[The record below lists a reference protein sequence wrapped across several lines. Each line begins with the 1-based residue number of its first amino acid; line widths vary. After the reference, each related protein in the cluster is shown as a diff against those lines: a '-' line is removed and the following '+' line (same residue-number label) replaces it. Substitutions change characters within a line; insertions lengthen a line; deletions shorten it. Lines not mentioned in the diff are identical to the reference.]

1 MTVAQPPRAGS
12 RLRRIPGWQVTLG
25 LALLVLGFLIAAQ
38 LQSDGP
44 RAQYA
49 SDARGPLVQTAV
61 GLQTQQD
68 ALKAQIL
75 DLRAQIS
82 ALETKGQGSVAAAT
96 DLGQRLQ
103 DARLAA
109 GLIGLKGPGLVLQ
122 LRDSGQTVLPGDNP
136 NDYLVSAG
144 DVRTVVEELW
154 LAGAEGIAVNGE
166 RITTGT
172 AILDI
177 GGTVLVNSAYLAPP
191 YQVSAIGAPDL
202 LDRLSAS
209 IGFRAFIRTRA
220 QAFGIQVDFAEPSEV
235 DLPAYA
241 GTIGLRYA
249 QPDPSALPPAPP
261 PASPAPSGSGQP

>member
-1 MTVAQPPRAGS
+1 MGAGS
-12 RLRRIPGWQVTLG
+12 RLGRIPSWQITLAIALFVLG
-25 LALLVLGFLIAAQ
+25 LVIVAQ

-49 SDARGPLVQTAV
+49 SDERGPLVQTAIT
-61 GLQTQQD
+61 LQAQQD
-68 ALKAQIL
+68 GLKAQIL

-82 ALETKGQGSVAAAT
+82 DLETKGQGSVATAT

-109 GLIGLKGPGLVLQ
+109 GLIGLQGPGLVIQ

-136 NDYLVSAG
+136 TDYLVSAD
-144 DVRTVVEELW
+144 DVRTVVEQLW
-154 LAGAEGIAVNGE
+154 LSGAEGVAVNGE

-191 YQVSAIGAPDL
+191 YQISAIGPPDL
-202 LDRLSAS
+202 LDRLTAS
-209 IGFRAFIRTRA
+209 VGFGTFVENRV
-220 QAFGIQVDFAEPSEV
+220 QAFGIQVDYAEPADVS
-235 DLPAYA
+235 LAAYA
-241 GTIGLRYA
+241 GTITLRYA
-249 QPDPSALPPAPP
+249 QPDPSTAPGS
-261 PASPAPSGSGQP
+261 AASSPAP

>member
-1 MTVAQPPRAGS
+1 MTVQPAPASRS

-25 LALLVLGFLIAAQ
+25 LALLVLGFVVVAQ

-44 RAQYA
+44 RALYA
-49 SDARGPLVQTAV
+49 SDERGPLVQTAI

-75 DLRAQIS
+75 DLRTQIS
-82 ALETKGQGSVAAAT
+82 NLETKGQGSVAAAT
-96 DLGQRLQ
+96 DIGQRLQ

-109 GLIGLKGPGLVLQ
+109 GLIGLQGPGIVLQ
-122 LRDSGQTVLPGDNP
+122 LRDSQQTVLPGDNP

-144 DVRTVVEELW
+144 DVRIVVEQMW
-154 LAGAEGIAVNGE
+154 LAGAEGVAVNGE

-191 YQVSAIGAPDL
+191 YQVSAIGPADL

-209 IGFRAFIRTRA
+209 AGFRTFIQNRA
-220 QAFGIQVDFAEPSEV
+220 QAFGIQIDYAEPAEV

-241 GTIGLRYA
+241 GTITLRYA
-249 QPDPSALPPAPP
+249 QPDPSAA
-261 PASPAPSGSGQP
+261 AGQPVPAGSTPP

>member
-1 MTVAQPPRAGS
+1 MITAPTPPRPQSSTFGS
-12 RLRRIPGWQVTLG
+12 RLRRIPSWQVTLG

-49 SDARGPLVQTAV
+49 SDARGPLVTTAV
-61 GLQTQQD
+61 GLQAQQD

-75 DLRAQIS
+75 DLRSQIS
-82 ALETKGQGSVAAAT
+82 NLETKGQGSVAAAT

-122 LRDSGQTVLPGDNP
+122 LSDSGQTVLPGDNP

-144 DVRTVVEELW
+144 DVRTVVESLW
-154 LAGAEGIAVNGE
+154 LAGAEGVAVNGE

-191 YQVSAIGAPDL
+191 YQVSAIGPPDL

-209 IGFRAFIRTRA
+209 VVFKTFVSGRA
-220 QAFGIQVDFAEPSEV
+220 QAFGIQVHYAELSEV

-241 GTIGLRYA
+241 GTITLRYA
-249 QPDPSALPPAPP
+249 RPDSSAQP
-261 PASPAPSGSGQP
+261 

>member
-1 MTVAQPPRAGS
+1 VTTVQPPAPGPAALRS
-12 RLRRIPGWQVTLG
+12 RLGRIPSWQITLG
-25 LALLVLGFLIAAQ
+25 IALFVLGLVVVAQ

-49 SDARGPLVQTAV
+49 SDERGPLVQTAIT
-61 GLQTQQD
+61 LQAQQD

-75 DLRAQIS
+75 DLRTQIS
-82 ALETKGQGSVAAAT
+82 DLETKGQGSVATAT

-109 GLIGLKGPGLVLQ
+109 GLIGLQGPGVVIQ

-136 NDYLVSAG
+136 NDYLVSAD
-144 DVRTVVEELW
+144 DVRMVVEQLW
-154 LAGAEGIAVNGE
+154 LSGAEGIAVNGE

-191 YQVSAIGAPDL
+191 YQISAIGSPDL
-202 LDRLSAS
+202 LDRLTAS
-209 IGFRAFIRTRA
+209 VGFRTFVENRA
-220 QAFGIQVDFAEPSEV
+220 QAFGIQVDYAEPADVS
-235 DLPAYA
+235 LPAYA
-241 GTIGLRYA
+241 GTITLRYA
-249 QPDPSALPPAPP
+249 QPD
-261 PASPAPSGSGQP
+261 ASNSPGGAPSSLP

>member
-1 MTVAQPPRAGS
+1 MTASEPSSSGPLSSRS
-12 RLRRIPGWQVTLG
+12 RLGRIPSWQITLG
-25 LALLVLGFLIAAQ
+25 IALFLLGLVVVAQ

-49 SDARGPLVQTAV
+49 SDERGPLVQTALT
-61 GLQTQQD
+61 LQSQQD
-68 ALKAQIL
+68 TLKAQIL

-82 ALETKGQGSVAAAT
+82 DLETKGQGSAVTAT
-96 DLGQRLQ
+96 NLGQRLQ

-109 GLIGLKGPGLVLQ
+109 GLIGLQGPGVVIQ

-136 NDYLVSAG
+136 DDYLVSAD
-144 DVRTVVEELW
+144 DVRTVVEQLW

-191 YQVSAIGAPDL
+191 YQISAIGPPDL
-202 LDRLSAS
+202 LDRLTAAV
-209 IGFRAFIRTRA
+209 GFRTFAENRV
-220 QAFGIQVDFAEPSEV
+220 QAFGIQVDYAEPSNV
-235 DLPAYA
+235 SLPAYA
-241 GTIGLRYA
+241 GTITLRYA
-249 QPDPSALPPAPP
+249 QPDPSAGPAD
-261 PASPAPSGSGQP
+261 AGSSPAP

>member
-1 MTVAQPPRAGS
+1 MTIQPASAPRS
-12 RLRRIPGWQVTLG
+12 RLRRIPSWQITLG
-25 LALLVLGFLIAAQ
+25 LALLVLGFVVVAQ

-44 RAQYA
+44 RALYA
-49 SDARGPLVQTAV
+49 SDERGPLVETAI

-75 DLRAQIS
+75 ALRTQIS
-82 ALETKGQGSVAAAT
+82 DLETKGQGSVAAAT

-109 GLIGLKGPGLVLQ
+109 GLIGLQGPGIVLQ
-122 LRDSGQTVLPGDNP
+122 LRDSEQTVLPGDNP
-136 NDYLVSAG
+136 NEYLVTAS
-144 DVRTVVEELW
+144 DVRTVVEQLW
-154 LAGAEGIAVNGE
+154 LAGAEGVAVNGE

-191 YQVSAIGAPDL
+191 YQISAIGPPDL

-209 IGFRAFIRTRA
+209 IGFRTFVQNRA
-220 QAFGIQVDFAEPSEV
+220 QAFGIHIDVAEPSEV
-235 DLPAYA
+235 SLPAYA
-241 GTIGLRYA
+241 GTITLRYA
-249 QPDPSALPPAPP
+249 QPDPSAGAGGPAPAGSTP
-261 PASPAPSGSGQP
+261 P

>member
-1 MTVAQPPRAGS
+1 MTARPSPTGGS
-12 RLRRIPGWQVTLG
+12 RLRRIPSWQVTLG
-25 LALLVLGFLIAAQ
+25 LALLVFGFLIAAQ
-38 LQSDGP
+38 LQSNGP

-49 SDARGPLVQTAV
+49 SNERGPLVETAI

-75 DLRAQIS
+75 DLRAQITN
-82 ALETKGQGSVAAAT
+82 LETKGQGSAAAAT
-96 DLGQRLQ
+96 DLGLRLQ

-109 GLIGLKGPGLVLQ
+109 GLIALQGPGLVLQ

-136 NDYLVSAG
+136 NDYLISAG
-144 DVRTVVEELW
+144 DVRTVVENLW
-154 LAGAEGIAVNGE
+154 LAGAEGVAVNGE

-191 YQVSAIGAPDL
+191 YQVAAIGPPDL
-202 LDRLSAS
+202 FDRLSAAV
-209 IGFRAFIRTRA
+209 GFRDFVRTRA
-220 QAFGIQVDFAEPSEV
+220 QAFGIQIDFAEPGDV

-241 GTIGLRYA
+241 GAITLRYA
-249 QPDPSALPPAPP
+249 QPDPSV
-261 PASPAPSGSGQP
+261 SPATVRAPSSSAQP

>member
-1 MTVAQPPRAGS
+1 VSSPPVPGARS
-12 RLRRIPGWQVTLG
+12 RLGRIATWQVTLG
-25 LALLVLGFLIAAQ
+25 LALLVLGFVVVAQ

-49 SDARGPLVQTAV
+49 SDERGPLVQTAIT
-61 GLQTQQD
+61 LQSQQD

-82 ALETKGQGSVAAAT
+82 SLETKGQGSEAAAT

-109 GLIGLKGPGLVLQ
+109 GLIGLEGPGVVLQ
-122 LRDSGQTVLPGDNP
+122 LRDSGETVLPGDNP
-136 NDYLVSAG
+136 NDYLVSAD
-144 DVRTVVEELW
+144 DVRTVVEQLW
-154 LAGAEGIAVNGE
+154 LAGAEGVAVNGE

-191 YQVSAIGAPDL
+191 YQISAIGPSDL

-209 IGFRAFIRTRA
+209 VGFQAFVQNRA
-220 QAFGIQVDFAEPSEV
+220 QAFGIQIDYAQPSQV
-235 DLPAYA
+235 SLPAYA
-241 GTIGLRYA
+241 GAITLRYA
-249 QPDPSALPPAPP
+249 QPD
-261 PASPAPSGSGQP
+261 ASPAPGGSSAP

>member
-1 MTVAQPPRAGS
+1 
-12 RLRRIPGWQVTLG
+12 LRRIASWQVTLG
-25 LALLVLGFLIAAQ
+25 LALLALGFLIVAQ

-49 SDARGPLVQTAV
+49 SDARGPLVQTAI

-75 DLRAQIS
+75 DLRTRIS
-82 ALETKGQGSVAAAT
+82 NLETKGQGSAAAAT

-109 GLIGLKGPGLVLQ
+109 GLIALRGPGLVLQ
-122 LRDSGQTVLPGDNP
+122 LRDSGQTVLPGGNP

-144 DVRTVVEELW
+144 DVRTVVEALW
-154 LAGAEGIAVNGE
+154 LAGAEGVAVNGE

-191 YQVSAIGAPDL
+191 YQVAAIGPPDL
-202 LDRLSAS
+202 FDRLSAAVA
-209 IGFRAFIRTRA
+209 FRTFVQTRA
-220 QAFGIQVDFAEPSEV
+220 QAFGIQIEFAQPSEV

-241 GTIGLRYA
+241 GTITLRYA
-249 QPDPSALPPAPP
+249 RPDPSA
-261 PASPAPSGSGQP
+261 SPAADRAPFGSSQP

>member
-1 MTVAQPPRAGS
+1 MTVQPAPASRS
-12 RLRRIPGWQVTLG
+12 RLRRIPTWQVTLG
-25 LALLVLGFLIAAQ
+25 LALLVLGFLVVAQ

-44 RAQYA
+44 RALYA
-49 SDARGPLVQTAV
+49 SDERGPLVQTAI

-75 DLRAQIS
+75 DLRTQIS
-82 ALETKGQGSVAAAT
+82 NLETKGQGSVAAAT
-96 DLGQRLQ
+96 DIGQRLQ

-109 GLIGLKGPGLVLQ
+109 GLIGLQGPGIVLQ
-122 LRDSGQTVLPGDNP
+122 LRDSQQTVLPGDNP

-144 DVRTVVEELW
+144 DVRIVVEQMW
-154 LAGAEGIAVNGE
+154 LAGAEGVAVNGE

-191 YQVSAIGAPDL
+191 YQVSAIGPADL

-209 IGFRAFIRTRA
+209 AGFRTFIQNRA
-220 QAFGIQVDFAEPSEV
+220 QAFGIQIDYAEPAEV

-241 GTIGLRYA
+241 GTITLRYA
-249 QPDPSALPPAPP
+249 QPDPSAAT
-261 PASPAPSGSGQP
+261 GQPVPAGSTPP

>member
-1 MTVAQPPRAGS
+1 MTDVPPPASSPMSARS
-12 RLRRIPGWQVTLG
+12 RLGRIPSWQITLAIALFVLG
-25 LALLVLGFLIAAQ
+25 LVIVAQ

-49 SDARGPLVQTAV
+49 SDERGPLVQTAIT
-61 GLQTQQD
+61 LQAQQD
-68 ALKAQIL
+68 GLKSQIL

-82 ALETKGQGSVAAAT
+82 DLETKGQGSVATAT

-109 GLIGLKGPGLVLQ
+109 GLIGLQGPGVVIQ

-136 NDYLVSAG
+136 NDYLVSAD
-144 DVRTVVEELW
+144 DVRTVVEQLW
-154 LAGAEGIAVNGE
+154 LSGAEGVAVNGE

-191 YQVSAIGAPDL
+191 YQISAIGPPDL
-202 LDRLSAS
+202 LDRLTAS
-209 IGFRAFIRTRA
+209 VGFATFVENRV
-220 QAFGIQVDFAEPSEV
+220 QAFGIQVDYAEPADVS
-235 DLPAYA
+235 LPAYA
-241 GTIGLRYA
+241 GTITLRYA
-249 QPDPSALPPAPP
+249 QPDPSAGAGS
-261 PASPAPSGSGQP
+261 AASSPAP

>member
-1 MTVAQPPRAGS
+1 MTASQPPRTIA
-12 RLRRIPGWQVTLG
+12 RLRRIPSWQITLG

-49 SDARGPLVQTAV
+49 SDARGPLVTTAV
-61 GLQTQQD
+61 GLQSQQD

-75 DLRAQIS
+75 DLRAQI
-82 ALETKGQGSVAAAT
+82 ANLETKGQGSVAAAT

-122 LRDSGQTVLPGDNP
+122 LRDSGQTILPGDNP
-136 NDYLVSAG
+136 TDYLVSAA
-144 DVRTVVEELW
+144 DVRTLVEQLW
-154 LAGAEGIAVNGE
+154 LAGAEGVAVNGE

-177 GGTVLVNSAYLAPP
+177 GGTVLVNSAYLAAP
-191 YQVSAIGAPDL
+191 YQVSAIGPPDL

-209 IGFRAFIRTRA
+209 VAFKAFVRSRAE
-220 QAFGIQVDFAEPSEV
+220 AFGIQVGFAEPTEV

-241 GTIGLRYA
+241 GTITLRYA
-249 QPDPSALPPAPP
+249 HPDPSASAGPSRAPA
-261 PASPAPSGSGQP
+261 GSVQP

>member
-1 MTVAQPPRAGS
+1 MTAPSAPGARS
-12 RLRRIPGWQVTLG
+12 RLGRIPSWQITLG
-25 LALLVLGFLIAAQ
+25 LASLVLGFVVVAQ

-49 SDARGPLVQTAV
+49 SDERGPLVQTAIS
-61 GLQTQQD
+61 LQSQQD

-82 ALETKGQGSVAAAT
+82 ALETKGQGSEATAT

-109 GLIGLKGPGLVLQ
+109 GLIGIEGPGVVLQ
-122 LRDSGQTVLPGDNP
+122 LRDSGETVLPGDNP

-144 DVRTVVEELW
+144 DVRTVVEQLW
-154 LAGAEGIAVNGE
+154 LAGAEGVAVNGE

-191 YQVSAIGAPDL
+191 YQISAIGPADL
-202 LDRLSAS
+202 FDRLSAS
-209 IGFRAFIRTRA
+209 VGFQTFVQNRA
-220 QAFGIQVDFAEPSEV
+220 QAFGIQVDYAQPSQV
-235 DLPAYA
+235 ILPAYA
-241 GTIGLRYA
+241 GAITLRYA
-249 QPDPSALPPAPP
+249 QPDPSPAAAGSLPTSSSVP
-261 PASPAPSGSGQP
+261 

>member
-1 MTVAQPPRAGS
+1 MTARPSPSLGS
-12 RLRRIPGWQVTLG
+12 RLRRIPSWQVTLG
-25 LALLVLGFLIAAQ
+25 LALLVFGFLVAAQ

-49 SDARGPLVQTAV
+49 SNERGPLVETAI

-75 DLRAQIS
+75 DLRAQITD
-82 ALETKGQGSVAAAT
+82 LETKGQGSAAAAT

-109 GLIGLKGPGLVLQ
+109 GLIALQGPGLVLQ

-144 DVRTVVEELW
+144 DVRTVVEDLW
-154 LAGAEGIAVNGE
+154 LAGAEGVAVNGE

-191 YQVSAIGAPDL
+191 YQVAAIGPPDL
-202 LDRLSAS
+202 FDRLSAAV
-209 IGFRAFIRTRA
+209 GFQDFVRTRA
-220 QAFGIQVDFAEPSEV
+220 QAFGIQIDFAEPGTV

-241 GTIGLRYA
+241 GTITLRYA
-249 QPDPSALPPAPP
+249 QPDPSASPA
-261 PASPAPSGSGQP
+261 AARAPSGTAQP

>member
-1 MTVAQPPRAGS
+1 VTVQPAPVSRS
-12 RLRRIPGWQVTLG
+12 RLRRIPSWQVTLG
-25 LALLVLGFLIAAQ
+25 LALLVLGFVVVAQ

-44 RAQYA
+44 RALYA
-49 SDARGPLVQTAV
+49 SDERGPLVQTAI

-75 DLRAQIS
+75 DLRTQIS
-82 ALETKGQGSVAAAT
+82 NLETKGQGSVAAAT
-96 DLGQRLQ
+96 DIGQRLQ

-109 GLIGLKGPGLVLQ
+109 GLIGLQGPGVVLQ
-122 LRDSGQTVLPGDNP
+122 LRDSQQTVLPGDNP

-144 DVRTVVEELW
+144 DVRIVVEQLW
-154 LAGAEGIAVNGE
+154 LAGAEGVAVNGE

-191 YQVSAIGAPDL
+191 YQVSAIGPADL

-209 IGFRAFIRTRA
+209 AGFRTFIQNRA
-220 QAFGIQVDFAEPSEV
+220 QAFGIQIDYAEPAEV

-241 GTIGLRYA
+241 GTITLRYA
-249 QPDPSALPPAPP
+249 QPDPSAA
-261 PASPAPSGSGQP
+261 AGQPVPVGSTPP

>member
-1 MTVAQPPRAGS
+1 VTVQPTPISRS
-12 RLRRIPGWQVTLG
+12 RLRRIPSWQVTLG
-25 LALLVLGFLIAAQ
+25 LALLVLGFVVVAQ

-44 RAQYA
+44 RALYA
-49 SDARGPLVQTAV
+49 SDERGPLVQTAI

-82 ALETKGQGSVAAAT
+82 NLETKGQGSVAAAS
-96 DLGQRLQ
+96 DIGQRLQ

-109 GLIGLKGPGLVLQ
+109 GLIGLQGPGVVLQ
-122 LRDSGQTVLPGDNP
+122 LRDSQQTVLPGDNP

-144 DVRTVVEELW
+144 DVRIVVEQMW
-154 LAGAEGIAVNGE
+154 LAGAEGVAVNGE

-191 YQVSAIGAPDL
+191 YQVSAIGPADL

-209 IGFRAFIRTRA
+209 AGFRTFIQNRA
-220 QAFGIQVDFAEPSEV
+220 QPFGIQIDYAEPAEV

-241 GTIGLRYA
+241 GTITLRYA
-249 QPDPSALPPAPP
+249 QPDPSAA
-261 PASPAPSGSGQP
+261 AGQPVPAGSTLP

>member
-1 MTVAQPPRAGS
+1 VTTRPSLSLGS
-12 RLRRIPGWQVTLG
+12 RLRRIPSWQVTLG
-25 LALLVLGFLIAAQ
+25 LALLVLGFLVAAQ

-44 RAQYA
+44 RALYA
-49 SDARGPLVQTAV
+49 SDERGPLVTTAI

-75 DLRAQIS
+75 DLRTQIS
-82 ALETKGQGSVAAAT
+82 NLETRGQGSVAAAT

-109 GLIGLKGPGLVLQ
+109 GLIALAGPGLVLQ
-122 LRDSGQTVLPGDNP
+122 LRDSGQTILPGDNP
-136 NDYLVSAG
+136 NDYLVSAA

-154 LAGAEGIAVNGE
+154 LAGAEGVAVNAE

-191 YQVSAIGAPDL
+191 YQVAAIGPPDL
-202 LDRLSAS
+202 FDRLSAAV
-209 IGFRAFIRTRA
+209 GFRDFVRTRA
-220 QAFGIQVDFAEPSEV
+220 QAFGIQIDFAEPSEV

-241 GTIGLRYA
+241 GTINLRYA
-249 QPDPSALPPAPP
+249 QPDPSA
-261 PASPAPSGSGQP
+261 SPAATRAPIGTAQP